1 MKVKAKW
8 AVKANGAWRK
18 AGEVFEV
25 DSTAGLLGAVEV
37 LKDEPKPLKKKTEE
51 VPAAKTETKPE
62 EKPVPKPEQ
71 EAKAEQKPKTAAR
84 TRKKTTGK

>member
-8 AVKANGAWRK
+8 AIKVNGVWRK
-18 AGEVFEV
+18 SGEVFEV

-37 LKDEPKPLKKKTEE
+37 LKDEPKSAKKKAEE
-51 VPAAKTETKPE
+51 IPAVKADPEPVSEPETKPE
-62 EKPVPKPEQ
+62 VKTEP
-71 EAKAEQKPKTAAR
+71 KPKTAAR